1 MFYGYAM
8 NKYSKVISVLLFIAS
23 LGALGLG
30 IKLKQQQ
37 QDLLRHQNRLMNTV
51 GEVAEALGV
60 SENLPKLG
68 SSGIE
73 LDQFTSQ
80 VKQAIGE
87 VAKTK
92 HDTKRLEN
100 NLGQVSASQ
109 KVQSSQLRM
118 TSEKLKEASVELLKK
133 ELALAE
139 ISKKQNEAEVAL
151 NQQRLEAAQLK
162 AKLQGARNAI
172 LEAEEHRIA
181 NQNSEVIPLRKKAKP
196 NSPAILARV
205 ASINLE
211 WNFLVIDA
219 GEQKNVK
226 VNQEALVHRGKML
239 IGRVRITRV
248 APRHA
253 VAELM
258 NAGRLESLQKGDTI
272 LFE

>member
-1 MFYGYAM
+1 MVYGYAM
-8 NKYSKVISVLLFIAS
+8 NKYSKVISILLFIAS

-37 QDLLRHQNRLMNTV
+37 EELLRHQSRLMNTV
-51 GEVAEALGV
+51 GDVAEALGI
-60 SENLPKLG
+60 SEHLPPLR

-73 LDQFTSQ
+73 LEQFTTE
-80 VKQAIGE
+80 VKKALSE

-109 KVQSSQLRM
+109 KVQSSQLRT
-118 TSEKLKEASVELLKK
+118 TSEKLNKASAELLKK

-139 ISKKQNEAEVAL
+139 ISKRQNEAEVAL
-151 NQQRLEAAQLK
+151 NKQRLEAAKLK
-162 AKLQGARNAI
+162 AKLESARNAI
-172 LEAEEHRIA
+172 LEAEEQRIA
-181 NQNSEVIPLRKKAKP
+181 NQSKVVLPPKKAKP
-196 NSPAILARV
+196 NAPAILARV

-219 GEQKNVK
+219 GEHKNVQ
-226 VNQEALVHRGKML
+226 VDQEALVHRGKTLM
-239 IGRVRITRV
+239 GRIRITRV

-253 VAELM
+253 VAEMM
-258 NAGRLESLQKGDTI
+258 NDGRLETLQKGDTI